1 MGLITDSAYTYY
13 SSSSDY
19 GNYAY
24 TSLSDIVTNFQ
35 LAYVGEDKL
44 IPKARRTDI
53 LFHAMRGM
61 QEFSYD
67 LLKSVKSIELTIPP
81 SLSLALPQD
90 YVNYVKLSWV
100 DSIGVKH
107 IIYPTTLTSSPSSS
121 PVQDDDY
128 NIVTSGSAGTIVEG
142 TPVIE
147 TNWKNATTF
156 DDKVNREL
164 FGAFET
170 SHEFE
175 GGRYGIDPQNS
186 QSNGTFTINDHSGTI
201 SFSSDLADSI
211 VIIEYISDGLAYDA
225 DTKVP
230 KMAEEAM
237 YAHIL
242 HGIVSTKANQPE
254 YLVRRLK
261 QEKRAK
267 IRNTKIRLAS
277 MKLSEMTQVMR
288 NKSKHIKH

>member
-1 MGLITDSAYTYY
+1 MGLITETADAYY
-13 SSSSDY
+13 SDASKY
-19 GNYAY
+19 GGYSY
-24 TSLSDIVTNFQ
+24 TPLSDIVKNFE

-44 IPKARRTDI
+44 VPKAKRTDI

-67 LLKSVKSIELTIPP
+67 LLKSVKSMELTIPP

-90 YVNYVKLSWV
+90 YVNYVKVSWV

-121 PVQDDDY
+121 PVQDANYD
-128 NIVTSGSAGTIVEG
+128 IVRSSQGVIVEG

-186 QSNGTFTINDHSGTI
+186 QSNGTFTINEHSGTI
-201 SFSSDLADSI
+201 SFSSDLVDS
-211 VIIEYISDGLAYDA
+211 VVVIEYISDGLAYDA

-277 MKLSEMTQVMR
+277 IKLSEMTQVMR

>member
-1 MGLITDSAYTYY
+1 MGLITETADAYY
-13 SSSSDY
+13 SDASKY
-19 GNYAY
+19 GGYSY
-24 TSLSDIVTNFQ
+24 TPLSDIVKNFE

-44 IPKARRTDI
+44 VPKAKRTDI

-67 LLKSVKSIELTIPP
+67 LLKSVKSMELTIPP

-90 YVNYVKLSWV
+90 YVNYVKVSWV

-121 PVQDDDY
+121 PVQDANYD
-128 NIVTSGSAGTIVEG
+128 IVRSSQGIIVEG

-186 QSNGTFTINDHSGTI
+186 QSNGTFTINEHSGTI
-201 SFSSDLADSI
+201 SFSSDLVDS
-211 VIIEYISDGLAYDA
+211 VVVIEYISDGLAYDA

-261 QEKRAK
+261 QEKRATQ
-267 IRNTKIRLAS
+267 RNTKIRLAS
-277 MKLSEMTQVMR
+277 IKLSEMTQVMR

>member
-1 MGLITDSAYTYY
+1 MGLITDTADAYY
-13 SSSSDY
+13 SDTSKY
-19 GNYAY
+19 GGYAY
-24 TSLSDIVTNFQ
+24 TSLSDIITNFTI
-35 LAYVGEDKL
+35 AYVGEDKL
-44 IPKARRTDI
+44 VPKAKRTDI
-53 LFHAMRGM
+53 LFHAKRGM

-67 LLKSVKSIELTIPP
+67 LLKSVKSMELTIPP
-81 SLSLALPQD
+81 SLSLVLPQD
-90 YVNYVKLSWV
+90 YVNYVKVSWV

-121 PVQDDDY
+121 PLQDVNG
-128 NIVTSGSAGTIVEG
+128 NILTGAEGELISG
-142 TPVIE
+142 TPTIE

-201 SFSSDLADSI
+201 SFSSDLVDSI

-277 MKLSEMTQVMR
+277 IKLSEMTQVMR

>member
-1 MGLITDSAYTYY
+1 MGLITDTADAYY
-13 SSSSDY
+13 SDTSKY
-19 GNYAY
+19 GGYAY
-24 TSLSDIVTNFQ
+24 TSLSDIITNFTI
-35 LAYVGEDKL
+35 AYVGEDKL
-44 IPKARRTDI
+44 VPKAKRTDI
-53 LFHAMRGM
+53 LFHAKRGM

-121 PVQDDDY
+121 PVQDDNYD
-128 NIVTSGSAGTIVEG
+128 IVRSSQGAIVEG

-201 SFSSDLADSI
+201 SFSSDLVDSI
-211 VIIEYISDGLAYDA
+211 VVIEYISDGLAYDA

-277 MKLSEMTQVMR
+277 IKLSEMTQVMR

>member
-1 MGLITDSAYTYY
+1 MGLITDTASAYY
-13 SSSSDY
+13 SDASEY
-19 GNYAY
+19 GGYSY
-24 TSLSDIVTNFQ
+24 TPLSDIVKNFE

-44 IPKARRTDI
+44 VPKAKRTDI

-90 YVNYVKLSWV
+90 YVNYVKFSWV
-100 DSIGVKH
+100 DSAGIKH
-107 IIYPTTLTSSPSSS
+107 IIQPTTLTSSPSSS
-121 PVQDDDY
+121 PLQDVDG
-128 NIVTSGSAGTIVEG
+128 NILTGAEGELLSG
-142 TPVIE
+142 TPTIE

-156 DDKVNREL
+156 DDRANKEF
-164 FGAFET
+164 FGYLDNSDESA
-170 SHEFE
+170 

-186 QSNGTFTINDHSGTI
+186 QANGSFTVNDHSGTV
-201 SFSSDLADSI
+201 SFSSDLAGSTI
-211 VIIEYISDGLAYDA
+211 IIEYISDGLAYDA

-277 MKLSEMTQVMR
+277 IKLSEMTQVMR

>member
-24 TSLSDIVTNFQ
+24 TSLSDIVTNFE

-53 LFHAMRGM
+53 LFHAKRGM

-107 IIYPTTLTSSPSSS
+107 VIYPTTLTSSPSSS
-121 PVQDDDY
+121 PLQDDDY
-128 NIVTSGSAGTIVEG
+128 DIVTSSTGNIVEG

-147 TNWKNATTF
+147 TNWKNAKTF

-186 QSNGTFTINDHSGTI
+186 QSNGTFTINEHSGTV

-211 VIIEYISDGLAYDA
+211 VLIEYISDGLAYDA

-277 MKLSEMTQVMR
+277 IKISEMTQVMR
-288 NKSKHIKH
+288 NKSKQIKH

>member
-1 MGLITDSAYTYY
+1 MQD
-13 SSSSDY
+13 D
-19 GNYAY
+19 NY
-24 TSLSDIVTNFQ
+24 DIV
-35 LAYVGEDKL
+35 
-44 IPKARRTDI
+44 R
-53 LFHAMRGM
+53 
-61 QEFSYD
+61 
-67 LLKSVKSIELTIPP
+67 
-81 SLSLALPQD
+81 
-90 YVNYVKLSWV
+90 
-100 DSIGVKH
+100 
-107 IIYPTTLTSSPSSS
+107 SS
-121 PVQDDDY
+121 Q
-128 NIVTSGSAGTIVEG
+128 GAIVEG

-201 SFSSDLADSI
+201 SFSSDLVDSI
-211 VIIEYISDGLAYDA
+211 VVIEYISDGLAYDA

-277 MKLSEMTQVMR
+277 IKLSEMTQVMR

>member
-1 MGLITDSAYTYY
+1 MGLITETADAYY
-13 SSSSDY
+13 SDASKY
-19 GNYAY
+19 GGYSY
-24 TSLSDIVTNFQ
+24 TPLSDIVKNFE

-44 IPKARRTDI
+44 VPKAKRTDI

-67 LLKSVKSIELTIPP
+67 LLKSVKSMELTIPP

-90 YVNYVKLSWV
+90 YVNYVKVSWV

-121 PVQDDDY
+121 PVQDANYD
-128 NIVTSGSAGTIVEG
+128 IVRSSQGVIVEG

-186 QSNGTFTINDHSGTI
+186 QSNGTFTINEHSGTI
-201 SFSSDLADSI
+201 SFSSDLVDS
-211 VIIEYISDGLAYDA
+211 VVVIEYISDGLAYDA

-242 HGIVSTKANQPE
+242 HGIISTKANQPE

-277 MKLSEMTQVMR
+277 IKLSEMTQVMR